1 MANKTVANEHHG
13 FPWKHLIGFVLS
25 IVLTLFALWIALETD
40 LSMTW
45 ILIIIFGF
53 AILQA
58 ALQLL
63 MFMHVTENSTK
74 SNLTSRVQI
83 GNILFAAF
91 VAIVIVIGSVWVMTA
106 GHAKHDKHQH
116 SPNTENHEDHGSHGG
131 GSENDSG
138 DHGDHGNH
146 E

>member
-1 MANKTVANEHHG
+1 MANKTAANEHHG

-40 LSMTW
+40 LSLTW

-53 AILQA
+53 AFLQA

-106 GHAKHDKHQH
+106 GHAKHDKDQH
-116 SPNTENHEDHGSHGG
+116 APKTENHENHGSHGG
-131 GSENDSG
+131 GSEHDSG
-138 DHGDHGNH
+138 EHGSH

>member
-1 MANKTVANEHHG
+1 MAKTTAEHHG

-25 IVLTLFALWIALETD
+25 IVLTLFALWVALYTD
-40 LSMTW
+40 LSVTW

-63 MFMHVTENSTK
+63 MFMHVTENSTS

-91 VAIVIVIGSVWVMTA
+91 VAVVIVIGSVWVLTA
-106 GHAKHDKHQH
+106 GHAKHDKHDE
-116 SPNTENHEDHGSHGG
+116 PKTENHGGSHDSEEHGSH
-131 GSENDSG
+131 
-138 DHGDHGNH
+138 
-146 E
+146 

>member
-1 MANKTVANEHHG
+1 MANKTAANGHGG

-40 LSMTW
+40 LSLTW

-53 AILQA
+53 AFLQA

-63 MFMHVTENSTK
+63 MFMHVTENSTSTK
-74 SNLTSRVQI
+74 LTGRVQV

-106 GHAKHDKHQH
+106 GHAKHDKHDE
-116 SPNTENHEDHGSHGG
+116 PKTENHGEHGGEEKSEEHGSH
-131 GSENDSG
+131 
-138 DHGDHGNH
+138 
-146 E
+146 

>member
-1 MANKTVANEHHG
+1 MANKTAANEHGG

-40 LSMTW
+40 LSLTW

-53 AILQA
+53 AFLQA

-74 SNLTSRVQI
+74 TKLTGRVQV

-91 VAIVIVIGSVWVMTA
+91 IAIIIVAGSVWVMTA
-106 GHAKHDKHQH
+106 GHAKHDKHDE
-116 SPNTENHEDHGSHGG
+116 PKTENHGGHGGEEKSEEHGSHK
-131 GSENDSG
+131 
-138 DHGDHGNH
+138 
-146 E
+146 

>member
-74 SNLTSRVQI
+74 GNLTSRVQI

-91 VAIVIVIGSVWVMTA
+91 VAIVIVIGSVWVMAA

-131 GSENDSG
+131 SSEHDSD
-138 DHGDHGNH
+138 DHGSH

>member
-1 MANKTVANEHHG
+1 MANKTSVNGHGG

-25 IVLTLFALWIALETD
+25 IVLTLFALWVALGTD
-40 LSMTW
+40 LSLTW

-53 AILQA
+53 AFLQA

-63 MFMHVTENSTK
+63 MFMHVTENSTSTK
-74 SNLTSRVQI
+74 LTGRVQV

-106 GHAKHDKHQH
+106 GHAKHDKHDE
-116 SPNTENHEDHGSHGG
+116 PKTENHGEHGNGNESEEHGSH
-131 GSENDSG
+131 
-138 DHGDHGNH
+138 
-146 E
+146 

>member
-53 AILQA
+53 AFLQA

-91 VAIVIVIGSVWVMTA
+91 VAIVIVIGSVWVMAA

-116 SPNTENHEDHGSHGG
+116 SPKTENHENHGG
-131 GSENDSG
+131 GSEHDSG
-138 DHGDHGNH
+138 EHGSH

>member
-1 MANKTVANEHHG
+1 MASKTAANEHHG

-53 AILQA
+53 AFLQA

-116 SPNTENHEDHGSHGG
+116 APNTENHEDHGDHGG
-131 GSENDSG
+131 GSEHDSG
-138 DHGDHGNH
+138 DHGDHGSH
-146 E
+146 

>member
-91 VAIVIVIGSVWVMTA
+91 VAIVIVLGSVWVMAA

-138 DHGDHGNH
+138 DHGDHGSH

>member
-53 AILQA
+53 AFLQA

-106 GHAKHDKHQH
+106 GHAKHDKHDV
-116 SPNTENHEDHGSHGG
+116 PKTENHENHGSHGG
-131 GSENDSG
+131 GSGHDSG
-138 DHGDHGNH
+138 EHGSH

>member
-74 SNLTSRVQI
+74 GNLTTRVQI

-91 VAIVIVIGSVWVMTA
+91 VAIVIVIGSVWVMAA

-131 GSENDSG
+131 SSEHDSD
-138 DHGDHGNH
+138 DHGSH

>member
-1 MANKTVANEHHG
+1 MANKTVANEPHG

-53 AILQA
+53 AFLQA

-91 VAIVIVIGSVWVMTA
+91 VAIVIVIGSVWVMAA

-116 SPNTENHEDHGSHGG
+116 SPKTENHENHGG
-131 GSENDSG
+131 GSEHDSG
-138 DHGDHGNH
+138 EHGSH